1 MRMKEEIVCGD
12 VCVQFGWNRNT
23 PRSYT
28 SSRPTFKSGG
38 KVDGVQASVFELVL
52 IIEDSWIVG
61 DDLAGFPSNGSNT
74 GGEKS

>member
-1 MRMKEEIVCGD
+1 MRMKEEIVHGD

-38 KVDGVQASVFELVL
+38 KVDGVQTSVFKLVL
-52 IIEDSWIVG
+52 IIEDSG